1 MLLHIKN
8 MVCPRCVMVVTDIL
22 QRRSL
27 TPLSV
32 SIGRAETAETLS
44 EAQLQALAAD
54 LQAVGF
60 ELVRDAASQLVL
72 RIKSAIAEAVD
83 RPQVV
88 TATLSAFIA
97 ERLAMDY
104 PTLSRTFSSAEGQT
118 IESYAVAARIERA
131 QRMMDSGETSVKV
144 LAFALGYSSVAHFSR
159 QFKQV
164 AGITPTD
171 YLAQKRR

>member
-32 SIGRAETAETLS
+32 SIGSAETAETLS
-44 EAQLQALAAD
+44 EAQLQALSAD

-60 ELVRDAASQLVL
+60 ELVRDSASQIVL
-72 RIKSAIAEAVD
+72 RIKSTIIEAVD
-83 RPQVV
+83 RPQIVPS
-88 TATLSAFIA
+88 TLSAFIA
-97 ERLAMDY
+97 ERLGADY
-104 PTLSRTFSSAEGQT
+104 PTLSRTFSAAEGQT
-118 IESYAVAARIERA
+118 IESYAVGARIERA
-131 QRMMDSGETSVKV
+131 QRMMDSGETSVKE

-164 AGITPTD
+164 TGITPTE
-171 YLAQKRR
+171 YLAQKQR

>member
-32 SIGRAETAETLS
+32 SIGSAETAETLS
-44 EAQLQALAAD
+44 EAQLQALSAD

-60 ELVRDAASQLVL
+60 ELVRDSASQIVL
-72 RIKSAIAEAVD
+72 RIKSAIIEAVD

-88 TATLSAFIA
+88 TSTLSAFIA
-97 ERLAMDY
+97 ERLGADY
-104 PTLSRTFSSAEGQT
+104 PTLSRTFS
-118 IESYAVAARIERA
+118 AV
-131 QRMMDSGETSVKV
+131 G
-144 LAFALGYSSVAHFSR
+144 
-159 QFKQV
+159 
-164 AGITPTD
+164 
-171 YLAQKRR
+171 